1 MRLCYN
7 FLYVEVVIIKCLYC
21 GKQTNKIFKMAHD
34 ECLTE
39 INQVICN
46 LDNWFEQLKN
56 QNITPGKS
64 NIVELMELVLGN
76 TYQKYVSL
84 SSFPNLMNPD
94 ELGIILVE
102 SIVAIEEK
110 NTKSMVRTGTSY
122 RRYPIWE
129 VKNNYLGTCNL
140 LITDKQLYVFQQHAQ
155 ASLCIRLNKIINSQ
169 ILEGKIVIEIKT
181 TSLYPRKLYLDVKK
195 TDFKVRDR
203 LKSIIDTLTK

>member
-1 MRLCYN
+1 M
-7 FLYVEVVIIKCLYC
+7 
-21 GKQTNKIFKMAHD
+21 
-34 ECLTE
+34 TE